1 LKDQKSTTLSR
12 LINQQKM
19 ELKSVED
26 DFRSLLEEEK

>member
-1 LKDQKSTTLSR
+1 VSK